1 MTLLNIFTTYIKIG
15 FMAFGGGYAMLPIL
29 EKEFVEKRQWI
40 TDDQLMEDF
49 ALAGSLPGIIAVNTA
64 TFLGY
69 RLRGVRGGIVAALGV
84 IIPSILI
91 ITIIAAFFQNFA
103 NIPWVQ
109 SIFRGLNIAIIVLL
123 ISAVIKMWK
132 RGVKDIITFIIFGIT
147 VAAYLITGLNPVLLV
162 LAGAIAGL
170 ILAGRGQK

>member
-1 MTLLNIFTTYIKIG
+1 MTLLNIFATYIKIG

-69 RLRGVRGGIVAALGV
+69 RLKGVKGGIAAALGV

-91 ITIIAAFFQNFA
+91 ITVIAAFFQNFA
-103 NIPWVQ
+103 SIPWVQ
-109 SIFRGLNIAIIVLL
+109 SIFRGLNVAIIVLL

-132 RGVKDIITFIIFGIT
+132 RGIKDVITFLIFGLT
-147 VAAYLITGLNPVLLV
+147 VAAYLVTGFNPVIFV
-162 LAGAIAGL
+162 IAGAIIGL
-170 ILAGRGQK
+170 ALAGRGQK